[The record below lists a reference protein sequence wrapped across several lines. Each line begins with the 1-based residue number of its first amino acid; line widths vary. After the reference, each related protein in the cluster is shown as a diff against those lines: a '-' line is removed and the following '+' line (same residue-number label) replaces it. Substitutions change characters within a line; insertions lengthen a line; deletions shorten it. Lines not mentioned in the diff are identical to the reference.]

1 MKYKTLA
8 ILISTSLLLTG
19 CGGGGDGESSSPSV
33 APDPLKPTNPLP
45 APDTKPS
52 KQPRMQLGVTDVE
65 VTYGHGKEVILA
77 IKNQMGNLTYEQVST
92 NYTNVAKLDPLSNT
106 LTILNAGEITYK
118 VTDTSD
124 DFQTSSSTFTVKVKK
139 AQAPTPLLKEVVL
152 DQKDRSRYFTV
163 DNARGNLSVELDSGS
178 STLVDLQYVGGYRF
192 AITPKNPGVATGFIV
207 DAGNQNY
214 AGYKIPFKIDIKKA
228 ITNNFS
234 DIEMKFGAKPLH
246 QTLSSEATYTF
257 QANDPEIISIDQ
269 ASGTIQA
276 LKVGRTYVDVTYKSI
291 HSNQAAI
298 HDGFYVDI
306 VKGDRPAAFNAAIAQ
321 DLPYSTLI
329 QQPKLHL
336 ANQTGKLS
344 YELVSGNNIRNF
356 SNTNGSFL
364 TTGLGTVEIKVTDK
378 SDNYV
383 DASDLVTFE
392 VVKADHPPLATLETN
407 YTYSSSEHT
416 VTIPGQKGT
425 LQLKPSDTSI
435 LRVDGNKL
443 TTLKAGITTV
453 GVTDI
458 SELYNTAT
466 TTLTVHVERANRN
479 AFTVKPVNQKYSASS
494 IKFTELYDYSE
505 NSATVQT
512 PPVVSVKANSDG
524 AVSLNQTN
532 KTLNINKAGSATLE
546 LYWPQDDQYK
556 ESDKKTVEINITPAD
571 NRLTLAARSVSATYQ
586 IDTKTIG
593 APKVEGKKGTI
604 SYRIKSGSPTDV
616 VSIDS
621 TSGLMTVNNAGNTTI
636 EVIDSG
642 NESFMESKTTFT
654 AIVHQ
659 AKADLVVEYP
669 NEIALGGDKFLQPK
683 ISRKLWDLNFTV
695 DNTSIAEVANNSNG
709 HIELKSPGTV
719 LISYNGTSRN
729 YQAVRGQSYLKVLKE
744 AHPGIKVENLDV
756 YYTPL
761 EQKKSVKVTSQQYGA
776 RTFIPSG
783 SPGSRYS
790 YNFNTRLGTISDIQ
804 DYPFSISFAVT
815 ESESEKYQAAISG
828 SKQADQGVIHIYPPQ
843 PNDSDKDYTLTL
855 SSSSPS
861 LVIESGLNSPR
872 YSGLLRS
879 SLYLKGYDKH
889 YLPTQTDVATY
900 GNGFFASLRVKPVGN
915 DDIKAR
921 TAVRVVINRYDG
933 CESAYN
939 DSSSL
944 MPNMAI
950 NFNTD
955 GQNDCKTEGER
966 ANYFTKFT
974 LLDSHHLTP
983 GEWELVDPLVI
994 YRAGK
999 REFIDTPTG
1008 GSYVQYYKLDE
1019 DKKGYLESIHA
1030 DAQSKMRKVYE
1041 WNTVNLRFS
1050 I

>member
-1 MKYKTLA
+1 MKYKTLT

-19 CGGGGDGESSSPSV
+19 CGGGGGGEPVSPAV
-33 APDPLKPTNPLP
+33 TPEPTKPTTTLP
-45 APDTKPS
+45 TPDAKPS
-52 KQPRMQLGVTDVE
+52 KQPRMQLNIEDIE
-65 VTYGHGKEVILA
+65 ITYGEKSDITLL
-77 IKNQMGNLTYEQVST
+77 IQNQMGNLTYEQVST
-92 NYTNVAKLDPLSNT
+92 DYNNVAELDPFSNT
-106 LTILNAGEITYK
+106 LTILNAGELTYK

-124 DFQTSSSTFTVKVKK
+124 DYQTSSSTFTVKVKK
-139 AQAPTPLLKEVVL
+139 AQAPTPLLKEVIL
-152 DQKDRSRYFTV
+152 DQKDTSRYFTV

-192 AITPKNPGVATGFIV
+192 RITPKNPGVATGFIV
-207 DAGNQNY
+207 DAGNPNY
-214 AGYKIPFKIDIKKA
+214 AGYKIPFKIDIKEA

-234 DIEMKFGAKPLH
+234 NIEMKFGAQPLH

-257 QANDPEIISIDQ
+257 SANDPEIISIDQ
-269 ASGTIQA
+269 TSGTIQA

-291 HSNQAAI
+291 HSNQAAT

-306 VKGDRPAAFNAAIAQ
+306 VKGDRPTAFNATMTQA
-321 DLPYSTLI
+321 LPYSTLT

-356 SNTNGSFL
+356 SNINGSFL

-392 VVKADHPPLATLETN
+392 VVKADHPSLAPQVTN
-407 YTYSSSEHT
+407 YTYSTSEHT

-453 GVTDI
+453 GITDI

-466 TTLTVHVERANRN
+466 TTLTVHVERANRS

-505 NSATVQT
+505 NSAAVTT
-512 PPVVSVKANSDG
+512 APVISVKANSDG
-524 AVSLNQTN
+524 AISLNQTN

-556 ESDKKTVEINITPAD
+556 ESEKKTVEINITPAD
-571 NRLTLAARSVSATYQ
+571 NRLTLSTQSVSTTYQ
-586 IDTKTIG
+586 IAPKTIA
-593 APKVEGKKGTI
+593 APTVEGKKGTVT
-604 SYRIKSGSPTDV
+604 YRIKSGSPTDV

-636 EVIDSG
+636 EVSDSG
-642 NESFMESKTTFT
+642 NESFAESKTTFT

-669 NEIALGGDKFLQPK
+669 TEIALGGDKFLQPK
-683 ISRKLWDLNFTV
+683 ISRKLWDLNFTI
-695 DNTSIAEVANNSNG
+695 DNTSIAEVSNNSNG
-709 HIELKSPGTV
+709 YIELKSPGTV
-719 LISYNGTSRN
+719 YISYKGTSRN
-729 YQAVRGQSYLKVLKE
+729 YQPVSGQSSLKVLKE
-744 AHPGIKVENLDV
+744 VHPGIKVENLDV

-761 EQKKSVKVTSQQYGA
+761 EQKKSVKVTSQQYGV
-776 RTFIPSG
+776 RTFIQSG

-804 DYPFSISFAVT
+804 DYPFSIGFAVT
-815 ESESEKYQAAISG
+815 ESESEKYQAAKNG
-828 SKQADQGVIHIYPPQ
+828 SEQADQGVIRIHPPQ
-843 PNDSDKDYTLTL
+843 AGASDKDYTLTF
-855 SSSSPS
+855 SSSNQSQ
-861 LVIESGLNSPR
+861 VIESELNSPR

-879 SLYLKGYDKH
+879 SLYLKGYDNH

-921 TAVRVVINRYDG
+921 TAVRIVINRYDG
-933 CESAYN
+933 CESTYN

-950 NFNTD
+950 NFDTD

-966 ANYFTKFT
+966 AHYFTKFT
-974 LLDSHHLTP
+974 LLDSHNLTA

-999 REFIDTPTG
+999 FNFIDTPTG
-1008 GSYVQYYKLDE
+1008 GSYVEYHKLDE
-1019 DKKGYLESIHA
+1019 DKQGYLESIHA